1 MKFKKEFFKTI
12 RDQYIYEI
20 FLVAYT
26 DFALSIAKYLW
37 ELN

>member
-12 RDQYIYEI
+12 REQCIHEI

-26 DFALSIAKYLW
+26 DFALSITKDLW